1 MWEKILELSESRRC
15 REDCP
20 AEAVVFDVF
29 SHGHVRLF
37 ANQWTAACQA
47 SLYFSITQ
55 SMLKLMSIE
64 LVMSSTIS
72 SSVFDAEILIGPRQT
87 SVHTEEEAGK

>member
-1 MWEKILELSESRRC
+1 MWEQILELSESCHC

-20 AEAVVFDVF
+20 AGAVVFDVF

-37 ANQWTAACQA
+37 VNPCTAACQA

-64 LVMSSTIS
+64 LVMISTIS

-87 SVHTEEEAGK
+87 SVHTEKEAGK

>member
-20 AEAVVFDVF
+20 AGAVVFDVF